1 VREQRLKRKLSYK
14 QQATRFTEGGGIR
27 EATHTGSEAVAS
39 NEAKGMSYQEEKA
52 MKRIINRVRKA
63 QEERGITGL
72 ETAIVLIAFVVV
84 AAVFAFVVLSTGL
97 FSSERSKETVYAG
110 LSKTRGSMELTG
122 GVIASS
128 NTTKLTAL
136 TFDLTLAAGG
146 DQVNLNPADTTN
158 RTVISYQDTSNKIAS
173 VTYTVTVI
181 TGNADNLLEQG
192 EMFEVNIDL
201 GQASMTSAVNLTA
214 NKTFTLE
221 IKPPSGS
228 FMVIQRTTPASIN
241 QSVINLN

>member
-1 VREQRLKRKLSYK
+1 
-14 QQATRFTEGGGIR
+14 
-27 EATHTGSEAVAS
+27 
-39 NEAKGMSYQEEKA
+39 
-52 MKRIINRVRKA
+52 MKRIINHIRKA
-63 QEERGITGL
+63 REERGITGL

-158 RTVISYQDTSNKIAS
+158 RTIISYQDQNNKTAN

-181 TGNADNLLEQG
+181 TGNTDNLLEQG
-192 EMFEVNIDL
+192 EMFEININL
-201 GQASMTSAVNLTA
+201 ATALSAVTLIA
-214 NKTFTLE
+214 NQTFTLE

-241 QSVINLN
+241 QSILNLN